1 MGRCITVA
9 GCSRRWLESPSKTA
23 RDAYGSVNGLRCG
36 SDPGRSPRS
45 CERRKRRIENLC
57 PDVGGGILRGVKTDW
72 MKRGGKL
79 WMAVLALGLLAA
91 CGTERSERMDL
102 ELFAEGFVSPVEFVP
117 LPDGSGRV
125 LVADQVGKI
134 HVVDRRGRVAEPE
147 FLDLGLRLQQLNQ
160 GFDERGLLGLALH
173 PRFGENGRFYIYY
186 SAPKRRSAPEDWDHT
201 SRVSEF
207 RMAEGEPL
215 RADPASERI
224 LMEIDQPYFNHNGG
238 GLVFGPDGYLYISS
252 GDGGNANDR
261 GRRGPEGNGQDLGT
275 WLGKIL
281 RIDVDG
287 DEPYGIP
294 ADNPFQDGTVGLPE
308 IYAFGLRNAWKIS
321 FDRGGTGELFAADV
335 GQTMFEEVN
344 LIVAGGNYG
353 WNIREGFHCFDP
365 DAPTEPPTDCPDVGA
380 RGEPLLDPILEYKNR
395 NGFRGDPEALGI
407 SVTGGYVYRGEALPG
422 LRGRYVFGDWSR
434 SWGAAEGVV
443 LVATRPAEGQ
453 GGRWTTEVLE
463 LASHP
468 EGHIGQFLNAFGQ
481 DAGGELYVLTN
492 GSNTPMG
499 RTGRIYKLVRR

>member
-1 MGRCITVA
+1 MDRFGRAWISAVA
-9 GCSRRWLESPSKTA
+9 L
-23 RDAYGSVNGLRCG
+23 
-36 SDPGRSPRS
+36 
-45 CERRKRRIENLC
+45 
-57 PDVGGGILRGVKTDW
+57 
-72 MKRGGKL
+72 
-79 WMAVLALGLLAA
+79 MALVA
-91 CGTERSERMDL
+91 CGTERTQRVDL
-102 ELFAEGFVSPVEFVP
+102 ELFADGFVSPVEFVP
-117 LPDGSGRV
+117 LPDRTGRI

-134 HVVDRRGRVAEPE
+134 YVVDRQGRVAEPE

-173 PRFGENGRFYIYY
+173 PRFAENRKFYIYY
-186 SAPKRRSAPEDWDHT
+186 SAPKRNAAPDDWDHT

-207 RMAEGEPL
+207 RVAEGDPL
-215 RADPASERI
+215 RADPGSERI

-238 GLVFGPDGYLYISS
+238 ALVFGPDGYLYISS

-261 GRRGPEGNGQDLGT
+261 GRRGPEGNGQDLST

-294 ADNPFQDGTVGLPE
+294 ANNPFRDGSIALPE
-308 IYAFGLRNAWKIS
+308 IYAYGLRNAWKIS
-321 FDRGGTGELFAADV
+321 FDRGGDRELFAADV

-344 LIVAGGNYG
+344 IIVAGGNYG

-365 DAPTEPPTDCPDVGA
+365 DKPTEPPSDCPKVGA
-380 RGEPLLDPILEYKNR
+380 RGEPLLDPIIEYKNL
-395 NGFRGDPEALGI
+395 NGFRTDPEALGI
-407 SVTGGYVYRGEALPG
+407 SVTGGYVYRGSALPA
-422 LRGRYVFGDWSR
+422 LQGRYVFGDWSR

-443 LVATRPAEGQ
+443 LVATRPATGVP
-453 GGRWTTEVLE
+453 GDRWTTEVLE

-468 EGHIGQFLNAFGQ
+468 EGHIGQFITSFGE
-481 DAGGELYVLTN
+481 DADGELYVLTN

>member
-1 MGRCITVA
+1 
-9 GCSRRWLESPSKTA
+9 
-23 RDAYGSVNGLRCG
+23 
-36 SDPGRSPRS
+36 
-45 CERRKRRIENLC
+45 
-57 PDVGGGILRGVKTDW
+57 VKKQW
-72 MKRGGKL
+72 MKLDVRL
-79 WMAVLALGLLAA
+79 CVSTLALLALMA
-91 CGTERSERMDL
+91 CGTERTQQMDL

-117 LPDGSGRV
+117 LPDGTGRV

-134 HVVDRRGRVAEPE
+134 YVVNRQGEVASDE

-173 PRFGENGRFYIYY
+173 PQFQANRRFFIYY
-186 SAPKRRSAPEDWDHT
+186 SAPKRRSAPADWDHT
-201 SRVSEF
+201 SRVAEF
-207 RMAEGEPL
+207 RVADGEPL

-238 GLVFGPDGYLYISS
+238 ALVFGPDGYLYISS
-252 GDGGNANDR
+252 GDGGNANDQ
-261 GRRGPEGNGQDLGT
+261 GRREPEGNGQNLTT

-294 ADNPFQDGTVGLPE
+294 SDNPFLNAGDALPE
-308 IYAFGLRNAWKIS
+308 IYAYGLRNAWKIS
-321 FDRGGTGELFAADV
+321 FDRGGTQQLFAADV

-365 DAPTEPPTDCPDVGA
+365 NAPTQPPSDCPKVGA
-380 RGEPLLDPILEYKNR
+380 RGEPLLDPIIEYKNI
-395 NGFRGDPEALGI
+395 NGFRTDPEALGI
-407 SVTGGYVYRGEALPG
+407 SVTGGYVYRGNALPA
-422 LRGRYVFGDWSR
+422 LQGRYVFGDWSR

-443 LVATRPAEGQ
+443 LVATPPTNEEGT
-453 GGRWTTEVLE
+453 RWTTEVLE

-468 EGHIGQFLNAFGQ
+468 EGHIGQFLTAFGQ
-481 DAGGELYVLTN
+481 DAEGELYVLTN

-499 RTGRIYKLVRR
+499 RTGRIYKIVRH